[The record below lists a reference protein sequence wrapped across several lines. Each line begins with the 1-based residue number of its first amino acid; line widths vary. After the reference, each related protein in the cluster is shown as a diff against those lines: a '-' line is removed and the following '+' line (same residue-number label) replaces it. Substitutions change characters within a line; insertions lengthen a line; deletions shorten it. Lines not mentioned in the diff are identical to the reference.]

1 MISLFNNFITV
12 NFLDT
17 SSDILSTHS
26 SFNCEI
32 VIIKI
37 IMMMMMM
44 MMMMIM
50 MMMIRIIKIIIIMM
64 ICFVYFLHL
73 CLPSFCLIGF
83 KFGSTETLGL
93 ASNKAYEHS
102 TEDIFHSEN
111 KLKCVLDA
119 RKSTIERKYKINW
132 KWFMISA
139 RGKFRKHSR
148 SVRVA
153 GSGK

>member
-1 MISLFNNFITV
+1 MISLFNNFIAV

-17 SSDILSTHS
+17 SSDIMSTHS

-44 MMMMIM
+44 MM
-50 MMMIRIIKIIIIMM
+50 IRIIKIIKIIMM

-73 CLPSFCLIGF
+73 CLPGFCLIGF

-111 KLKCVLDA
+111 KLKCVLEGKA
-119 RKSTIERKYKINW
+119 QLKGKYKINW

>member
-17 SSDILSTHS
+17 RLDILSTHW

-37 IMMMMMM
+37 IMIM
-44 MMMMIM
+44 M

-73 CLPSFCLIGF
+73 CLPGFCLICF
-83 KFGSTETLGL
+83 KFGWTETLVL
-93 ASNKAYEHS
+93 ATNKAYEHS

-119 RKSTIERKYKINW
+119 RKSTIERK
-132 KWFMISA
+132 
-139 RGKFRKHSR
+139 
-148 SVRVA
+148 V
-153 GSGK
+153 